1 MVSIEAVPMV
11 LSRKSPELVLTKVLD
26 DIGSLTKGG
35 YDLKKAMAQSMA
47 CRAAV
52 MAGDRLTDEEAT
64 GLLLRLLQCENKYSC
79 PHGRPTFI
87 KINRGDLDRQF
98 GRC

>member
-1 MVSIEAVPMV
+1 MVNIEAVPTI
-11 LSRKSPELVLTKVLD
+11 LGGKAPELIIRQILD
-26 DIGSLTKGG
+26 DLAALKKAGQDI
-35 YDLKKAMAQSMA
+35 KKAMAQSLA

-52 MAGDRLTDEEAT
+52 MAGDHLSDEEAL
-64 GLLLRLLQCENKYSC
+64 GLVRQLMRCENPYSC

-87 KINRGDLDRQF
+87 KVTREDLDRQF